1 MLEIT
6 IRCVPPCLAYET
18 FAVRT
23 ADDAKAAIENI
34 LSRWIVREWRGIC
47 PSCQQSKRVIE
58 KVLDSHPPQYPGRPT
73 E

>member
-47 PSCQQSKRVIE
+47 PSCQESQRVIE
-58 KVLDSHPPQYPGRPT
+58 TVIGTQPPSRPI